1 MKKLLVIVGPTGTG
15 KTNLALDLAKKFD
28 GELISADSRQIYKG
42 MDIGTGKLPGN
53 LESSLPAGKVGIN
66 NPKIEKHDKY
76 WLVKGIPIHLYD
88 VTTPDERFSVAEYQ
102 QLAYKVIEET
112 HYKHKLPILVGGTGL
127 YIQAVTEGLKIPNV
141 PPNKQLREKLEVKP
155 LSSLIS
161 ELEDVDSYTA
171 KKIDKQNPRRI
182 IRALEVFYQTGES
195 ISKLKIRFKINFD
208 LLKIGLTSKREC
220 LYKNADSRVDDWF
233 SGDFVKEVN
242 NLIKSGYKESIGLST
257 LGYRQVAMYLEGKI
271 SLEEAK
277 QRVVF
282 EHHSYIRRQST
293 WFKKTRNI
301 HWFDTQEKNFRFEIN
316 KLITPWLKSV

>member
-1 MKKLLVIVGPTGTG
+1 MKRLLVVLGPTGTG
-15 KTNLALDLAKKFD
+15 KTNLALDLAKKFN

-53 LESSLPAGKVGIN
+53 IESRMKNSDL
-66 NPKIEKHDKY
+66 EKHDKY
-76 WLVKGIPIHLYD
+76 WLVKGIPVHLYD
-88 VTTPDERFSVAEYQ
+88 VITPDERFSVAEYQ
-102 QLAYKVIEET
+102 QLAYKVIDEI

-127 YIQAVTEGLKIPNV
+127 YIQSVTEGLKIPNV
-141 PPNKQLREKLEVKP
+141 PPNKRLRKNFEVKP

-161 ELEDVDSYTA
+161 ELEAVDPRTA
-171 KKIDKQNPRRI
+171 EKIDKQNPRRV

-195 ISKLKIRFKINFD
+195 MSKLKSKFKIDFD
-208 LLKIGLTSKREC
+208 LLKIGLTSTRER
-220 LYKNADSRVDDWF
+220 LYKNANARVDNWF
-233 SGDFVKEVN
+233 RGDFVKEVK

-257 LGYRQVAMYLEGKI
+257 LGYRQVAMYLESKI

-277 QRVVF
+277 QRTIF
-282 EHHSYIRRQST
+282 EHHGYIRRQST

-301 HWFDTQEKNFRFEIN
+301 HWFDIQEKNFKFEIN